1 MGSRV
6 LVGCVGAAVL
16 FAGAAGVAGAIP
28 PPPPPPPCSFTL
40 SAPVPSGDLVT
51 ATVQS
56 TGCAALAAPY
66 STVACLQAPGAPIR
80 CVQGHGTDPAR
91 VSVPYA
97 PGQFIAS
104 GRGCAGWVGLPPAPD
119 CQNLGPTAAAL

>member
-1 MGSRV
+1 MHASAPIGCLVMLAGS
-6 LVGCVGAAVL
+6 
-16 FAGAAGVAGAIP
+16 AGVAGAIP

-40 SAPVPSGDLVT
+40 SAPVPAGAVVT
-51 ATVQS
+51 VTVES
-56 TGCAALAAPY
+56 TGCAAAAVPY

-80 CVQGHGTDPAR
+80 CAQGRGADPAQ

-97 PGQFIAS
+97 PGQFVAS

-119 CQNLGPTAAAL
+119 CQNLGPTATTL